1 VSIAGIGAARV
12 AAATDISGQSAN
24 TKRGAASFSNL
35 MKYVMEIA
43 AGAPAPL
50 AATLLPHKKQS
61 PKFTY
66 SRS

>member
-1 VSIAGIGAARV
+1 MSIAGIARV
-12 AAATDISGQSAN
+12 AAVADVGTQSAS
-24 TKRGAASFSNL
+24 TKKGAARFVNL

>member
-1 VSIAGIGAARV
+1 MSIAGIARV
-12 AAATDISGQSAN
+12 AAAADVGTQSAS
-24 TKRGAASFSNL
+24 TKKGAASFVNL

>member
-1 VSIAGIGAARV
+1 MAGMART
-12 AAATDISGQSAN
+12 AAAAGVSMPSAN
-24 TKRGAASFSNL
+24 TKMGAASFTNL